1 MTIIHVVYSNC
12 GNIHIQLLLYMPA
25 SRSHSKC
32 SIHEINVESCM
43 NCHSEF
49 AVFSCIGD
57 GDSEAENNR
66 LTDLFS

>member
-1 MTIIHVVYSNC
+1 
-12 GNIHIQLLLYMPA
+12 MPA